1 MAGLKAPVVI
11 TANDL
16 LSGEVVYLSPLHAWL
31 PTLVTSQVYQ
41 AIEQAEAVLA
51 QVAIESEVIGP
62 YLMEVAVLN
71 DVPGASIVPKH
82 YREEFRRRGPSN
94 YFHGKQEHSG
104 NKVVS

>member
-1 MAGLKAPVVI
+1 MAGLKVPVVI
-11 TANDL
+11 TANEL

-71 DVPGASIVPKH
+71 NVPGESISPKH